1 MQGKDAIMVVGT
13 VEELFGAVNHNFRFL
28 EKRIGKLLRKN
39 RRTTVL
45 ALAAVGLAVWSE
57 LERRKQE
64 EQLYQLSVRVKK
76 LEYGKGE

>member
-1 MQGKDAIMVVGT
+1 
-13 VEELFGAVNHNFRFL
+13 
-28 EKRIGKLLRKN
+28 
-39 RRTTVL
+39 L
-45 ALAAVGLAVWSE
+45 ALAAAGLAVWSE